1 MFVVSLV
8 GYVHNNGN
16 NNMNSA
22 ENGREMFAVGRQVYI
37 QARAM
42 CLQDSN
48 LSTIKKSITAKPFFF
63 AKQEKKSVVLIL
75 LPHTQGS
82 YSSAWNEMMMQGY
95 SFIL

>member
-22 ENGREMFAVGRQVYI
+22 ENGREMFAVGRQVHI

-48 LSTIKKSITAKPFFF
+48 LSTIKKSITAKPFFCK
-63 AKQEKKSVVLIL
+63 ARKKRV
-75 LPHTQGS
+75 
-82 YSSAWNEMMMQGY
+82 
-95 SFIL
+95 